1 MRKDN
6 CDIGPN
12 EKVLQAIEEMR
23 VEQGE
28 RFSLEK
34 LNLAELGRRTGV
46 SRKKLRR
53 LKKNG
58 FASSSHEAKGRKSS
72 QTLLT
77 GYTAVLDALLRRGVT
92 NSSRCLE
99 ELQNNGYSGSL
110 TTVKRYIASHRYL
123 VPAKRQIMT
132 PQGNRGRR
140 FTTEPGEAF
149 QMDWGFVKAENHD
162 GQESTVACFAMICHH
177 CGTMFMEFF
186 PNARQESLFI
196 GMLHCFRY
204 MDIPTY
210 VLTDNMKSV
219 VGHRDLEGYP
229 VWNKDYE
236 AFMHT
241 VGFQTKLCKPRHP
254 FTKGKVERLIRYVKE
269 NFLAGRSFWNV
280 THMNREAMDWYTRK
294 NAAFHKSV
302 YGIPQDTHFSICAE
316 RLGVLEETSD
326 IRRYLCPLR
335 KISFDGF
342 VNYENRRF
350 GVPGSYTESTVRVM
364 RDDNRIYIYS
374 TDLSRLLTTHEVTW
388 SRQDSFCTDQYVNPA
403 QPEEFPT
410 VPVQSRITMLKPLPT
425 DLSFEKFNFDKGG
438 KENG

>member
-1 MRKDN
+1 MKKDN
-6 CDIGPN
+6 CDIGLD
-12 EKVLQAIEEMR
+12 EKVLQAIEEMK

-28 RFSLEK
+28 HFSFEK

-58 FASSSHEAKGRKSS
+58 FTGNPHGAKGRKSS

-77 GYTAVLDALLRRGVT
+77 GYTAVLDALLRKGVT

-99 ELQNNGYSGSL
+99 ELQNNGYTGSL

-123 VPAKRQIMT
+123 VPAKRQIT
-132 PQGNRGRR
+132 TSQGNRGRR

-149 QMDWGFVKAENHD
+149 QMDWGFVKAENHA

-177 CGTMFMEFF
+177 CGTMFTEFF
-186 PNARQESLFI
+186 TNARQESLFI
-196 GMLHCFRY
+196 GMLHGFRY
-204 MDIPTY
+204 MGIPAH

-219 VGHRDLEGYP
+219 VDHRDLEGYP

-236 AFMHT
+236 VFMRT

-280 THMNREAMDWYTRK
+280 THMNREAMDWCTRE
-294 NAAFHKSV
+294 NAAYHKSV
-302 YGIPQDTHFSICAE
+302 YGIPQDTHFTACAKKL
-316 RLGVLEETSD
+316 RGLEETSD

-342 VNYENRRF
+342 VNYEDRRF
-350 GVPGSYTESTVRVM
+350 GVPGSYTEPTASVM
-364 RDDNRIYIYS
+364 REDDRIYIYS

-388 SRQDSFCTDQYVNPA
+388 GRQDCFCEDQYVNTA

-410 VPVQSRITMLKPLPT
+410 SPVQSRITMLKPLPP

>member
-77 GYTAVLDALLRRGVT
+77 GYTAVLDARLRRGVT

-162 GQESTVACFAMICHH
+162 GQETIVACFAMICHH
-177 CGTMFMEFF
+177 CGTMFTEFF
-186 PNARQESLFI
+186 TNARQENLFI
-196 GMLHCFRY
+196 GMLHGFRY
-204 MDIPTY
+204 MGIPAH

-219 VGHRDLEGYP
+219 VDHRDLEGYP

-236 AFMHT
+236 VFMRT
-241 VGFQTKLCKPRHP
+241 VGFQTKLCKTHHP

-269 NFLAGRSFWNV
+269 NFLVGRSFWNV
-280 THMNREAMDWYTRK
+280 THMNRDAMGWYTRK
-294 NAAFHKSV
+294 NASFHKSV
-302 YGIPQDTHFSICAE
+302 YSVPQDTHFSICA
-316 RLGVLEETSD
+316 
-326 IRRYLCPLR
+326 
-335 KISFDGF
+335 
-342 VNYENRRF
+342 
-350 GVPGSYTESTVRVM
+350 
-364 RDDNRIYIYS
+364 
-374 TDLSRLLTTHEVTW
+374 
-388 SRQDSFCTDQYVNPA
+388 
-403 QPEEFPT
+403 
-410 VPVQSRITMLKPLPT
+410 
-425 DLSFEKFNFDKGG
+425 
-438 KENG
+438 